1 MKTLAVE
8 DRLGFARA
16 TAAVLRSLSATDRT
30 MSYKELAIAI
40 GLMGSGERWEAWHRS
55 QISEILDLTAAAEHQ
70 GSSAATLEF
79 DRVMRQDGQPGSGV
93 HKFSRI
99 VSE

>member
-16 TAAVLRSLSATDRT
+16 TAAVIRSLSATDRT
-30 MSYKELAIAI
+30 MHYKELAIAI
-40 GLMGSGERWEAWHRS
+40 GLLGMDEKWEVWHRS
-55 QISEILDLTAAAEHQ
+55 QISEILNLTAAAEHQ
-70 GSSAATLEF
+70 GSRSPMLEF
-79 DRVMRQDGQPGSGV
+79 DRVVRQDGQPGSGV